1 MVKGKMVSS
10 DVQQIVV
17 WLSAHLSKE
26 DISTYTGVSHRT
38 VQQILQHFEE
48 TGAIPDEE
56 KERQRRSQVLRDED
70 VNVSMPASGAVL
82 QLLINHLV
90 EIHTH
95 SRDS

>member
-1 MVKGKMVSS
+1 MVKGKTVSS
-10 DVQQIVV
+10 DIQRIVV

-56 KERQRRSQVLRDED
+56 KERQRSQVLHDED